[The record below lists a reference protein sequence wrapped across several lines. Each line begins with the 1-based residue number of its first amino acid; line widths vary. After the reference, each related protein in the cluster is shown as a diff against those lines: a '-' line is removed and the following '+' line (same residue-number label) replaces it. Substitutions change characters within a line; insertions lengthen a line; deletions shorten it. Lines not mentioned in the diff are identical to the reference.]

1 MNAAENMVIPAGA
14 AVATDPATP
23 ATDAAIDTAASTV
36 ANSVATT
43 AGLLAGRI
51 TVSAQWRGTADGG
64 RLAAIAC
71 RVERP
76 DLARLF
82 AGLPPLAV
90 AARLPRLYA
99 LCGEAQG
106 AAARLALGLAGPED
120 LDPAPVVRE
129 MLREHAWRLFLDW
142 PARAGAAPDRAGFAA
157 LVRASA
163 TEPAC
168 LPAALAARLGC
179 SVGELPA
186 LAWRA
191 AEEGASW
198 GTRAASPDSFAGHQ
212 LAWAASVDRAWGGG
226 SALVTPATPAT
237 PVADALAGRW
247 RALLRAALALAEADE
262 MARADSAFPAE
273 ASTLV
278 WEAGFACPAPGVG
291 QVSTARGVLRHTARL
306 GSRDNGEERVAGYRI
321 DAPTEALFAPAGPF
335 AATLAQAR
343 CASPAQARELAETLA
358 LAFDPCVPLV
368 WRIGAAPEAA
378 DDGDWSDCTAGTG
391 SDPSPAVEN
400 FHA

>member
-1 MNAAENMVIPAGA
+1 MSTAANVAVQAEVAVAAESDADSAISPPAG
-14 AVATDPATP
+14 T
-23 ATDAAIDTAASTV
+23 
-36 ANSVATT
+36 VATT

-51 TVSAQWRGTADGG
+51 TVSAQWRGTTEGGG

-142 PARAGAAPDRAGFAA
+142 PAWAGATPDRAGFAA

-163 TEPAC
+163 TEPAS

-186 LAWRA
+186 LAWQA
-191 AEEGASW
+191 AEERASW
-198 GTRAASPDSFAGHQ
+198 GTRAASSDSFAGRQ
-212 LAWAASVDRAWGGG
+212 LAWAAGVDRAWGGG
-226 SALVTPATPAT
+226 SAPVTPAT

-247 RALLRAALALAEADE
+247 RALLRAALALAEAE
-262 MARADSAFPAE
+262 EAAAAGAMFPAE
-273 ASTLV
+273 ASTLA

-291 QVSTARGVLRHTARL
+291 QVNTARGVLRHTARL
-306 GSRDNGEERVAGYRI
+306 GSRDNGEERVSGYRI

-343 CASPAQARELAETLA
+343 CASLEEARALAETLA

-368 WRIGAAPEAA
+368 WHIGAAPEAA
-378 DDGDWSDCTAGTG
+378 DDGDWSECTAG
-391 SDPSPAVEN
+391 SSPDPSPVVEN
-400 FHA
+400 SHA